1 MSVADISSNKTEH
14 VLIGTI
20 VGSGYTVEGQK
31 SGEEK
36 HGGLQIEI
44 IPAYQKKVA
53 KWLAATEGEA
63 LRNAYLYLDEAKTPA
78 ELGLKTGAKI
88 RSYPPEATYQRPVIL
103 SDLIAPETSRLSA
116 EVSQRSL

>member
-1 MSVADISSNKTEH
+1 
-14 VLIGTI
+14 

-36 HGGLQIEI
+36 HGGIQIEI
-44 IPAYQKKVA
+44 IPAYQKNVA

-63 LRNAYLYLDEAKTPA
+63 LQNVCLYLDEAKTPA

-88 RSYPPEATYQRPVIL
+88 RSYPPDATYQRLVIL
-103 SDLIAPETSRLSA
+103 SDLIAPEMNRLSA
-116 EVSQRSL
+116 EVSQSSL